1 MTTTLVKAKR
11 AVTGSGIVAVLTAL
25 ALALLGTA
33 NASAVDKSLTFS
45 GSFPLIGTQTVA
57 TVIHVNVPTSVKRGT
72 TVTVPFSIDVDAGQT
87 AADGLR
93 LVGATQI
100 SGTIKASVSV
110 KASNGTVYKVPV
122 SLPIGT
128 TPVPA
133 TGPLKF
139 KASGS
144 VAFALPATAATGTAS
159 VSVDPT
165 ASSRIVTNS
174 ALGTF
179 DVALTL
185 TPPTQ
190 NTLLGN
196 TTITA

>member
-1 MTTTLVKAKR
+1 MTTTLLKAKR
-11 AVTGSGIVAVLTAL
+11 AATGGGIVAVLTAL
-25 ALALLGTA
+25 ALTLLGG
-33 NASAVDKSLTFS
+33 NAFAVDKTLTFS
-45 GSFPLIGTQTVA
+45 GSFPLIGTQTVT
-57 TVIHVNVPTSVKRGT
+57 TVTHVNIPTSTKRGT

-93 LVGATQI
+93 LVGAKSF
-100 SGTIKASVSV
+100 SGTITASTSV

-122 SLPIGT
+122 SLPIAST
-128 TPVPA
+128 AVPA

-139 KASGS
+139 TASGS
-144 VAFALPATAATGTAS
+144 VAFAVPATAATGTAT

-165 ASSRIVTNS
+165 ASSRIVTTS

-185 TPPTQ
+185 SPASQ
-190 NTLLGN
+190 NTVLG
-196 TTITA
+196 TSTVTA